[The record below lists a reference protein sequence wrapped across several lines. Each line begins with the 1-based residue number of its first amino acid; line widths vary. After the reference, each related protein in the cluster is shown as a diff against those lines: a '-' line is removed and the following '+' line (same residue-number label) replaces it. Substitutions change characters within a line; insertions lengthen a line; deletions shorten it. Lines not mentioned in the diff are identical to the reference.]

1 MAAYLLIPKNAG
13 GDFAVPDGW
22 SRVGIQEMYNPE
34 IQAAMGSLFTGP
46 EVVDAFNKGDM
57 VMIRE
62 GGNQVR
68 ICLLCFINI

>member
-13 GDFAVPDGW
+13 GDFDGW
-22 SRVGIQEMYNPE
+22 SRIGIQEMNNPE
-34 IQAAMGSLFTGP
+34 IQAAMGSLFIGP
-46 EVVDAFNKGDM
+46 GVVDAFNKGDM

>member
-1 MAAYLLIPKNAG
+1 MVQYLLIPKTAD
-13 GDFAVPDGW
+13 GDFDVPDGW
-22 SRVGIQEMYNPE
+22 RVGIQEMNDPE

-62 GGNQVR
+62 GGNQVK
-68 ICLLCFINI
+68 ICLLCFENK